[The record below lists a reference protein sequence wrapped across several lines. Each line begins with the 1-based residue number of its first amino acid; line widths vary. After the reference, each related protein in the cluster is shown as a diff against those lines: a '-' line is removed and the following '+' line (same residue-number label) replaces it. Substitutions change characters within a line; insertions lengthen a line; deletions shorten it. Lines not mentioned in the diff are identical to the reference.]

1 MKIVVDGMGGDNA
14 PVEILKGCALAVKE
28 YGVEIIVTGD
38 EAQIKKAAEDNSI
51 DMTNITVE
59 PADGVITMEDNPLSL
74 RTEKKNSSLGKA
86 FQLLK
91 SGEADALVGGQQ
103 RRSHCRRNDN
113 RGQNK
118 RHKPSRI
125 CCGISR
131 GGRIYDAS

>member
-59 PADGVITMEDNPLSL
+59 PADGVVKSRRALETYDDIKFFKENG
-74 RTEKKNSSLGKA
+74 EKELFARKGVPTA
-86 FQLLK
+86 Q
-91 SGEADALVGGQQ
+91 
-103 RRSHCRRNDN
+103 
-113 RGQNK
+113 K
-118 RHKPSRI
+118 R
-125 CCGISR
+125 
-131 GGRIYDAS
+131 

>member
-51 DMTNITVE
+51 DMTKITVE

-74 RTEKKNSSLGKA
+74 RAVKPTLLSARATAALSSSA
-86 FQLLK
+86 
-91 SGEADALVGGQQ
+91 QQ
-103 RRSHCRRNDN
+103 
-113 RGQNK
+113 
-118 RHKPSRI
+118 
-125 CCGISR
+125 
-131 GGRIYDAS
+131 

>member
-51 DMTNITVE
+51 DMTKITVE

-86 FQLLK
+86 FQL
-91 SGEADALVGGQQ
+91 
-103 RRSHCRRNDN
+103 
-113 RGQNK
+113 
-118 RHKPSRI
+118 PSRI